1 MAASTS
7 SGLNVAARLSPPL
20 SISRSSSP
28 GNRFWRSWT
37 ASRFAEA
44 SSRIAVC
51 GQPPVSTPTTRSA
64 GSAPLDAGPH
74 PAQNPL
80 ALELAERD
88 QPEPRADQQR
98 HGRVEVRGR
107 RALGLDAAAPDGR
120 AEDRRVMA
128 GRPRLVDG
136 AHEPREERVGA
147 EAGGDPQGL
156 ATHLAAG
163 RPEL

>member
-1 MAASTS
+1 MSLVITAMSTS
-7 SGLNVAARLSPPL
+7 AR
-20 SISRSSSP
+20 SRRQS
-28 GNRFWRSWT
+28 
-37 ASRFAEA
+37 
-44 SSRIAVC
+44 
-51 GQPPVSTPTTRSA
+51 
-64 GSAPLDAGPH
+64 
-74 PAQNPL
+74 
-80 ALELAERD
+80 
-88 QPEPRADQQR
+88 

-163 RPEL
+163 RPELRYALHRIESRV